1 VSYANSP
8 NNRSKGG
15 SLGLA
20 AASIVNGQGPHF
32 GPNQPLGD
40 TALLHKDLM
49 NNDIGYSPNQ
59 HNESSMMGS

>member
-20 AASIVNGQGPHF
+20 AASIVNGQGPHL
-32 GPNQPLGD
+32 GPSQ
-40 TALLHKDLM
+40 
-49 NNDIGYSPNQ
+49 
-59 HNESSMMGS
+59 